1 MVFALAILCMILS
14 AATEPLFAALMQ
26 PLLDKGFNPDK
37 VASARWIP
45 WAIVGLF
52 LFKGV
57 FGFATNFLMNW
68 ISQHLVKDLRT
79 DMFSRLIQL
88 PVPYFDANN
97 SGTLISKILWNVN
110 EVTSAGTTVV
120 TSIIKDSCVVI
131 GILIWLFML
140 NWQLTLVT
148 LTMIPIIAV
157 VIRLSSKRLRK
168 LGKDGMDI
176 NGDLVNAL
184 QETIDGQKIV
194 KVYGGQKVE
203 HERFEATQQRFRR
216 TFMKTMVASSLTS
229 PVTQSLT
236 AIALAVVI
244 GMGMSQA
251 AQGAMTVGGF
261 VSFLTSMTMLFA
273 PLRSLAEVNNVLQK
287 GLAAAEN
294 AFTLIDEATEKD
306 QGQQTL
312 GRARGTLE
320 FRNVSLAYADAS
332 RPALAHINLTILSG
346 ETVAFVGAS
355 GGGKTSLVNL
365 IPRFYTPTDGQILLD
380 GIALDDLTLTSLRE
394 QLAMVN
400 QDVVLFNDT
409 IAGNIAYGA
418 QRGASRAD
426 IEKAAEAAYLTQF
439 IGQLPAGLDTEIGE
453 NGVRLSGGQ
462 RQRIAIA
469 RALLKNAPILILD
482 EATSALDSE
491 SEKQIQ
497 LALDTLIQGRTTLVI
512 AHRLSTIEKADR
524 IVVMDKGEIREV
536 GRHAELLAQNGLYA
550 NLYRIQYASET

>member
-1 MVFALAILCMILS
+1 MVFALAILCMILT

-68 ISQHLVKDLRT
+68 VSQHLVKDLRT

-120 TSIIKDSCVVI
+120 TSIIKDTCVVV

-203 HERFEATQQRFRR
+203 HERFESTQQRFRR

-236 AIALAVVI
+236 AVALAVVI
-244 GMGMSQA
+244 SMGMSQA

-273 PLRSLAEVNNVLQK
+273 PLRSLAEINNVLQR

-306 QGQQTL
+306 LGQQTL
-312 GRARGTLE
+312 EHARGALE
-320 FRNVSLAYADAS
+320 FRDVSLAYADTP
-332 RPALAHINLTILSG
+332 RPALAHINLNIQAG

-365 IPRFYTPTDGQILLD
+365 IPRFYTPTNGQILLD
-380 GIALDDLTLTSLRE
+380 GIALEELTLASLRE

-426 IEKAAEAAYLTQF
+426 IEKAAQAAYLTQF
-439 IGQLPAGLDTEIGE
+439 IDQLPAGLDTEIGE

-497 LALDTLIQGRTTLVI
+497 LALDTLIKGRTTLVI

-536 GRHAELLAQNGLYA
+536 GCHADLLANNGLYA
-550 NLYRIQYASET
+550 NLYRIQYASEA